1 MTDAIGSTDE
11 LPHRARLLVV
21 DDQQINVQALYRALA
36 GEHQIFVATHGE
48 QALLLCQQKLP
59 DMVLL
64 DVVMPGID
72 GFEVCRRLK
81 ADSRTAQIP
90 VIFVTASN
98 DEAAETHG
106 LALGAVD
113 FISKPI
119 SPAIV
124 RARVKTH
131 LSLKAHADLLR
142 QMAFLDGLTGVWNRR
157 AFDERVRS
165 EWQRAARSAQ
175 PLSLVLMD
183 IDFFK
188 RYNDLY
194 GHQAGDDGLR
204 RVARALASL
213 LHRPADMLARYGGE
227 EFVCVLP
234 ETDAVGAL
242 EVAARM
248 ERGIRAEAMPHA
260 ASEVGPLLT
269 ISLGVATA
277 LVKPEDSVE
286 ALLARADAN
295 LYRAKS
301 EGRGRAC
308 GSA

>member
-175 PLSLVLMD
+175 PLSLVLID

-194 GHQAGDDGLR
+194 GHQAGDDALR

-295 LYRAKS
+295 LYQAKS

>member
-1 MTDAIGSTDE
+1 M
-11 LPHRARLLVV
+11 PRRARLLVV
-21 DDQQINVQALYRALA
+21 DDQQINAQALYRALS

-48 QALLLCQQKLP
+48 QALLLCREKLP

-81 ADSRTAQIP
+81 ADSRTAEIP
-90 VIFVTASN
+90 VIFVTASS

-124 RARVKTH
+124 RARVRTH

-142 QMAFLDGLTGVWNRR
+142 QMAFMDGLTGVWNRR
-157 AFDERVRS
+157 AFDGRVQS
-165 EWQRAARSAQ
+165 EWLRARRSAQ
-175 PLSLVLMD
+175 ALSLVLID

-188 RYNDLY
+188 RYNDHY
-194 GHQAGDDGLR
+194 GHQAGDDCLR
-204 RVARALASL
+204 RVARALASQL
-213 LHRPADMLARYGGE
+213 NRPADMLARYGGE
-227 EFVCVLP
+227 EFACVLP
-234 ETDAVGAL
+234 ETDAAGAL
-242 EVAARM
+242 EVATRL

-260 ASEVGPLLT
+260 ASDVGPLVT
-269 ISLGVATA
+269 VSLGVATA
-277 LVKPEDSVE
+277 LVNAEDSVE
-286 ALLARADAN
+286 SLISRADAH

-308 GSA
+308 GSP

>member
-1 MTDAIGSTDE
+1 M
-11 LPHRARLLVV
+11 PRRARLLVV
-21 DDQQINVQALYRALA
+21 DDQQINAQALYRALS

-48 QALLLCQQKLP
+48 QALLLCQEKLP

-81 ADSRTAQIP
+81 ADSRTAEIP
-90 VIFVTASN
+90 VIFVTASS

-106 LALGAVD
+106 LELGAVD

-124 RARVKTH
+124 RARVRTH

-142 QMAFLDGLTGVWNRR
+142 QMALVDGLTGVWNRR
-157 AFDERVRS
+157 AFDGRVQS
-165 EWQRAARSAQ
+165 EWLRARRSAQ
-175 PLSLVLMD
+175 SLSLVLID

-188 RYNDLY
+188 RYNDHY
-194 GHQAGDDGLR
+194 GHQAGDDCLR

-213 LHRPADMLARYGGE
+213 LNRPADMLARYGGE

-234 ETDAVGAL
+234 ETDAAGAL
-242 EVAARM
+242 EVATRL
-248 ERGIRAEAMPHA
+248 ERGIRAEAMPHT
-260 ASEVGPLLT
+260 ASDVSPLLT
-269 ISLGVATA
+269 VSLGVATA
-277 LVKPEDSVE
+277 LGSAEDSVE

-308 GSA
+308 GPS

>member
-1 MTDAIGSTDE
+1 MPS
-11 LPHRARLLVV
+11 RARLLVV
-21 DDQQINVQALYRALA
+21 DDQQINVQALYRALS

-48 QALLLCQQKLP
+48 QALLLCQEKLP

-81 ADSRTAQIP
+81 ADSRTADIP
-90 VIFVTASN
+90 VIFVTASS

-124 RARVKTH
+124 RARVRTH

-142 QMAFLDGLTGVWNRR
+142 QMALMDGLTGVWNRR
-157 AFDERVRS
+157 AFDGRVQS
-165 EWQRAARSAQ
+165 EWLRARRSAQ
-175 PLSLVLMD
+175 ALSLVLID

-188 RYNDLY
+188 RYNDHY
-194 GHQAGDDGLR
+194 GHQAGDDCLR
-204 RVARALASL
+204 RVARVLASL
-213 LHRPADMLARYGGE
+213 LNRPADMLARYGGE

-234 ETDAVGAL
+234 ETDATGAL
-242 EVAARM
+242 EVATRL
-248 ERGIRAEAMPHA
+248 ERGIRAEAMPHT
-260 ASEVGPLLT
+260 ASDVGPLLT
-269 ISLGVATA
+269 VSLGVATA
-277 LVKPEDSVE
+277 LVSAESSVE
-286 ALLARADAN
+286 ALLACADAN

-308 GSA
+308 GSP